1 VRWTSPRAKSACCLA
16 GAAEDAKEQICM
28 TRRRRGDRKKVEER
42 CCEQGSD
49 LAVAV
54 GDGGREGGLTL
65 SSLEGCGARRVE
77 RGRGRGN
84 MLHVAIGGV
93 WSRL

>member
-1 VRWTSPRAKSACCLA
+1 MLPGRSGGGRKGTDRYDEE
-16 GAAEDAKEQICM
+16 AA
-28 TRRRRGDRKKVEER
+28 RRQKKVEER
-42 CCEQGSD
+42 RCEQGRD